1 MKRSSTRPKILVVGS
16 CSVDIVLR
24 IAHLPEENE
33 TILSNHIETFFG
45 GKGANQSIGVSRL
58 GVSTYLVGCVG
69 MDPHGQ
75 QVLRNLVEEKVNVG
89 HVYEDLE
96 TETGTAYVWSSQGK
110 NSIVVSPA
118 ANYKI
123 KPQNIDDAE
132 KLFST
137 ADLVLVQMEIPMEA
151 IVRTFELAKKYKTK
165 LGIYAAPAMPIS
177 KEILDDASF
186 IVVKSKDLGIIFKE
200 ENKEQVLSKY
210 PNKLMVRES
219 DYSTTFHDG
228 EKIVNL
234 SQELPNEVFGM
245 GMGDAFTSG
254 FSVAYCH
261 GNSIKDCVEFG
272 NKVASKVSEK
282 RGSQEGLPYLK
293 DLE

>member
-1 MKRSSTRPKILVVGS
+1 MKRSSVGPKILVVGS

-24 IAHLPEENE
+24 ITHLPSENE

-45 GKGANQSIGVSRL
+45 GKGANQAIGVSRL
-58 GVSTYLVGCVG
+58 GASAYLVGSVG

-89 HVYEDLE
+89 YIHEDSE
-96 TETGTAYVWSSQGK
+96 VETGTAYVWSSKGK

-118 ANYKI
+118 ANYNVK
-123 KPQNIDDAE
+123 KKNIDAAE

-137 ADLVLVQMEIPMEA
+137 ADLVLVQLETPMEA
-151 IVRTFELAKKYKTK
+151 VVRTFELAQKYKTK
-165 LGIYAAPAMPIS
+165 LGIYAAPAMPIA
-177 KEILDDASF
+177 KKILDYATF
-186 IVVKSKDLGIIFKE
+186 IVVKSKEVGTVFSD
-200 ENKEQVLSKY
+200 ENRAQVLLKY
-210 PNKLMVRES
+210 SNKLMIREA
-219 DYSTTFHDG
+219 DFSTTFHDG
-228 EKIVNL
+228 QREVNIPQKITH
-234 SQELPNEVFGM
+234 EVFGM
-245 GMGDAFTSG
+245 GMGDGFTSG
-254 FSVAYCH
+254 FSVAYCR

-282 RGSQEGLPYLK
+282 RGSHEGLPYLK